1 MVRGYY
7 SDVNGTPGTTV
18 NFDPSEIFVD
28 LSSPSFDYRLK
39 KLKWFSALDADK
51 TNGWLQKGLS
61 HTFDL
66 LYTKRKMYLPPE
78 GRVQQMMQNVKRDW
92 LKGLFRKSIVGS
104 LLRMIALY
112 LQFGAIGL
120 FHHSHRQAY
129 NDRDVK
135 VTYALLCCTAA
146 LEFFGQL
153 ALDIVNT
160 AERKSSSSIGRSKTG
175 MDGNVSQ
182 HMDAML
188 YQHNLIGC
196 FICNQRH
203 YIRSFA
209 TDYLDQRW
217 QMKSSSSSR
226 CITSLVLQH
235 SVLLWHLATDF
246 CYYTSGSY
254 GRERSIHHKSA
265 VQCREL
271 SNYMMYLLFNPVESA
286 DARRNFFTIAYN
298 QLKACMQRIITWMQ
312 QERLVHRKI
321 RNTLVHEP
329 LRALRHR
336 ITALIEKALVA
347 RTTPNFVRIVY
358 NKLEAFIQRIIASR
372 QQPLEEITNEDTPPS
387 DGTGLIDDAWSIA
400 EELLKLDDE
409 EKMWRVI
416 EGVWV
421 EMLCFSA
428 ARCRGYLHAKCL
440 GTGGSS

>member
-1 MVRGYY
+1 MVWAPILLIHLGGQDSITAYNVEDNELWTRHALTSLSQITIAIYVFYKSWSGGDTLLLLTAVFLFIPGVLKCLEKPWALHSASINSLVNSPQNVRRTTGRNGKIDSIDDFVTMVRGYY

-209 TDYLDQRW
+209 T
-217 QMKSSSSSR
+217 
-226 CITSLVLQH
+226 VL
-235 SVLLWHLATDF
+235 
-246 CYYTSGSY
+246 G
-254 GRERSIHHKSA
+254 
-265 VQCREL
+265 
-271 SNYMMYLLFNPVESA
+271 
-286 DARRNFFTIAYN
+286 
-298 QLKACMQRIITWMQ
+298 
-312 QERLVHRKI
+312 
-321 RNTLVHEP
+321 
-329 LRALRHR
+329 
-336 ITALIEKALVA
+336 A
-347 RTTPNFVRIVY
+347 RTT
-358 NKLEAFIQRIIASR
+358 
-372 QQPLEEITNEDTPPS
+372 
-387 DGTGLIDDAWSIA
+387 LI
-400 EELLKLDDE
+400 
-409 EKMWRVI
+409 
-416 EGVWV
+416 
-421 EMLCFSA
+421 
-428 ARCRGYLHAKCL
+428 RGGK
-440 GTGGSS
+440 

>member
-1 MVRGYY
+1 VNSPQNVRRTTGRNGKIDSIDDFVTMVRGYY

-146 LEFFGQL
+146 LEFLGQL

-209 TDYLDQRW
+209 T
-217 QMKSSSSSR
+217 
-226 CITSLVLQH
+226 VL
-235 SVLLWHLATDF
+235 
-246 CYYTSGSY
+246 G
-254 GRERSIHHKSA
+254 
-265 VQCREL
+265 
-271 SNYMMYLLFNPVESA
+271 
-286 DARRNFFTIAYN
+286 
-298 QLKACMQRIITWMQ
+298 
-312 QERLVHRKI
+312 
-321 RNTLVHEP
+321 
-329 LRALRHR
+329 
-336 ITALIEKALVA
+336 A
-347 RTTPNFVRIVY
+347 RTT
-358 NKLEAFIQRIIASR
+358 
-372 QQPLEEITNEDTPPS
+372 
-387 DGTGLIDDAWSIA
+387 LI
-400 EELLKLDDE
+400 
-409 EKMWRVI
+409 
-416 EGVWV
+416 
-421 EMLCFSA
+421 
-428 ARCRGYLHAKCL
+428 RGGK
-440 GTGGSS
+440 